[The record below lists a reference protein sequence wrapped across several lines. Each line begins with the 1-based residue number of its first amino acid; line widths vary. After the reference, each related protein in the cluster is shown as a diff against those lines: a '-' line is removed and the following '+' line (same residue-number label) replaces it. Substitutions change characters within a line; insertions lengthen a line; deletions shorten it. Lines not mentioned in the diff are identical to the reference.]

1 MGKDLDTQEIEN
13 AYKIIGSNVKRIRK
27 EKGYTQ
33 LQLSLAI
40 GHHSVS
46 VISCAEI
53 YHNKHHFN
61 IEHLLKISKVL
72 NVPVSSF
79 FEGV

>member
-1 MGKDLDTQEIEN
+1 MDAQEIEN
-13 AYKIIGSNVKRIRK
+13 AYKIIGANVKKIRK
-27 EKGYTQ
+27 QKGYTQ

-61 IEHLLKISKVL
+61 IEHLLKIASVL
-72 NVPVSSF
+72 GVPMGIF
-79 FEGV
+79 FDGV

>member
-1 MGKDLDTQEIEN
+1 MQILDTQEIEN

-33 LQLSLAI
+33 LQLSLAM
-40 GHHSVS
+40 GHNSVS
-46 VISCAEI
+46 IVSCAEI
-53 YHNKHHFN
+53 YHNRHHFN